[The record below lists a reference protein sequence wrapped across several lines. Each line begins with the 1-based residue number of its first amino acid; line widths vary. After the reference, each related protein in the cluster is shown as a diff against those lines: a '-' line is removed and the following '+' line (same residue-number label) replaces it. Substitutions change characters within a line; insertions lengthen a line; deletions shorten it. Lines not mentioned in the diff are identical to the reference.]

1 MDIDSVVEV
10 KPNPNI
16 PDFRSGDTVKVNVK
30 VKEGDRERIQA
41 FQGVVIRTRGGGPG
55 ASFTV
60 RRVSHGVGVERTF
73 MLHSPNIEKV
83 EVLRQGKVRRANL
96 YYLRGLAGKA
106 ARIKEKTTPRPK

>member
-1 MDIDSVVEV
+1 MNIDSIVEV

-16 PDFRSGDTVKVNVK
+16 PEFRSGDTVKVSVK

-41 FQGVVIRTRGGGPG
+41 FQGVVIRIRGGGVG